1 MQITHAEFRDAAG
14 HVTIHREHDSP
25 TIRIDSVLREPG
37 KEQAWMTWDVPATVS
52 NEELFKIAEIV
63 QRRCAGVRGTGS
75 DIHGYFQEL
84 QRFQD

>member
-1 MQITHAEFRDAAG
+1 MRTRRIELEDAAG
-14 HVTIHREHDSP
+14 HVAIERQRGST

-37 KEQAWMTWDVPATVS
+37 KEQAWMTWEVPARIS
-52 NEELFKIAEIV
+52 DDELFKIAEIV
-63 QRRCAGVRGTGS
+63 QRRCQGVRGTGS